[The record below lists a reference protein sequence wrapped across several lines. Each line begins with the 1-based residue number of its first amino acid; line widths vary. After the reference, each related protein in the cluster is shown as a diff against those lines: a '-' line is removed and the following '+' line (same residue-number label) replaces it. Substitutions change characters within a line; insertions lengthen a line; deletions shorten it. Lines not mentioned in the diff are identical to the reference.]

1 VIVLRPSSLR
11 SSSTM
16 GLGVSKEGPCQE
28 PERPESV
35 ISSKLHGRQASI
47 RQSTIRAKSK
57 QPMPD
62 PNELERRFTKV
73 LVRPDSGLRYR
84 SRFTAA
90 LYQCLCRSHLVFVP
104 KQCRNVARTD
114 NSVFCFL
121 SSGCRK
127 RESPNIPLLKFN
139 WPLALLLNLRSSSD
153 LRS

>member
-73 LVRPDSGLRYR
+73 LVRPDSAFDTDHVLRP
-84 SRFTAA
+84 RFISVCVVRI
-90 LYQCLCRSHLVFVP
+90 LFSYQNNAGMSHAP
-104 KQCRNVARTD
+104 TT
-114 NSVFCFL
+114 
-121 SSGCRK
+121 
-127 RESPNIPLLKFN
+127 
-139 WPLALLLNLRSSSD
+139 RSSAFCRPAAENANRLTSHC
-153 LRS
+153 